1 MSRREREG
9 YFWIILAAVG
19 FSTMPTMIKAA
30 YLHSALE
37 PMDLAIWRYIFA
49 VPMILGLVYFTRRTA
64 NGNRLSDVPVR
75 RMLLIG
81 VLMSVAVLTT
91 FFGLERLPAS
101 MYIVLFYSYP
111 AMVALLSLF
120 LGEAIRA
127 RVWVA
132 LAMALVGVVLTVPDL
147 SAGGSGDMIGVALA
161 LFNAAIVAVY
171 YVIAKR
177 ELAGIL
183 DVSGASAWMMV
194 GTLIVLLLLVPVRGL
209 QMPPN
214 LVTTLMLLAVAS
226 LGTALPIFAIN
237 LAIQRIGAAQASLVS
252 TVEPPLSMIVAMAVL
267 GEVIIGIQW
276 LGAALIIASVVF
288 LQLRPRKPLD
298 LTIVHEAG

>member
-1 MSRREREG
+1 MTRREREG

-30 YLHSALE
+30 YLNSALE

-49 VPMILGLVYFTRRTA
+49 VPMILGLVYFTRRRA

-91 FFGLERLPAS
+91 FFGLERMPAS
-101 MYIVLFYSYP
+101 IYIVLFYSYP

-120 LGEAIRA
+120 LGEAIGA

-132 LAMALVGVVLTVPDL
+132 LAMALIGVVLTVPDL
-147 SAGGSGDMIGVALA
+147 SAAGSGDMIGVALA
-161 LFNAAIVAVY
+161 LFNAAVVAVY

-214 LVTTLMLLAVAS
+214 LVTTLMLLGIAS

-237 LAIQRIGAAQASLVS
+237 LAIQRIGAAQTSLVS
-252 TVEPPLSMIVAMAVL
+252 TVEPPMSMFVAMLVL

-288 LQLRPRKPLD
+288 LQLRPRNKLD
-298 LTIVHEAG
+298 LSIVREAG